1 MLPSSSWV
9 AWRVMV
15 MRVLSGSPSCP
26 VCICKIVQSVT
37 IHFEVITISM
47 LISVLFRKQSS
58 YSFQYHSAAIV
69 CFQTFLLVWG
79 HRFFAWKPPH
89 LSLLSLDIIIALQK
103 RRWRD
108 CQLLASSHD
117 CLVMRLKED
126 FENFNEP
133 FATWLCLR
141 QAAGGW
147 WWCGRGYEYTAARH
161 WRWC

>member
-1 MLPSSSWV
+1 
-9 AWRVMV
+9 MV

-26 VCICKIVQSVT
+26 VCICKIVQSTSQQRVCYYPFWSNN
-37 IHFEVITISM
+37 HFYAHFCVVSKAIKLQLSISFCSYCVFSNFPSGLGPPLICMRATSSLTLESWHYNSTSEV
-47 LISVLFRKQSS
+47 
-58 YSFQYHSAAIV
+58 
-69 CFQTFLLVWG
+69 
-79 HRFFAWKPPH
+79 
-89 LSLLSLDIIIALQK
+89 QK

-108 CQLLASSHD
+108 YQLLASSHD

-141 QAAGGW
+141 QAAGSW